1 MLLAMAVDGG
11 STILTSRTGKALDG
25 TALGNN
31 RDEPDKEAG
40 GVVRGAEGTSE
51 GLMREAKTLRRRV
64 RLSTTHFIIK

>member
-1 MLLAMAVDGG
+1 MLLAIAVDGG

-31 RDEPDKEAG
+31 REEPDKEAG
-40 GVVRGAEGTSE
+40 GVVRGAEGTIA
-51 GLMREAKTLRRRV
+51 GLTRETKTLRRRV

>member
-1 MLLAMAVDGG
+1 MLLAIAVDGG
-11 STILTSRTGKALDG
+11 SKGLTSRTGEALNG

-40 GVVRGAEGTSE
+40 VVVREPEGTSE

-64 RLSTTHFIIK
+64 RLSTTHFMIR

>member
-25 TALGNN
+25 TVLGNN

-40 GVVRGAEGTSE
+40 GVVRGVEGTSE
-51 GLMREAKTLRRRV
+51 GLTREAKTLRRRV
-64 RLSTTHFIIK
+64 RLSTTHFMIK

>member
-11 STILTSRTGKALDG
+11 SKALTSRTGKAFGG

-40 GVVRGAEGTSE
+40 GIV
-51 GLMREAKTLRRRV
+51 
-64 RLSTTHFIIK
+64 

>member
-1 MLLAMAVDGG
+1 MSLAMAVDGG
-11 STILTSRTGKALDG
+11 SNVLTSRTGKALDG
-25 TALGNN
+25 TALGN

-40 GVVRGAEGTSE
+40 GIVRGAERTRE